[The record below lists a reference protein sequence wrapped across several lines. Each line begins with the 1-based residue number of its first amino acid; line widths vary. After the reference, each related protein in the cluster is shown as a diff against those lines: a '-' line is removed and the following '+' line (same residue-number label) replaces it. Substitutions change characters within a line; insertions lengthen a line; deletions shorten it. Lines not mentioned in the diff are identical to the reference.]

1 MNALFGGVVPRRL
14 LVTLRL
20 GEMPGHVPAWQAC
33 AAYGVPHA
41 EVIDGGALDRL
52 LRHFGGAARAGRL
65 HSARTP
71 PLALPHVA
79 GARRFDEVEQL
90 SGVARVL
97 RVEVQ
102 RGERLPELMQA
113 LAQLPHVEAVRPE
126 RLVLSPLDATPPAV
140 HARAAGPA
148 TVDPQEAWRSRE
160 LIRLPQALAYEA
172 GDDTVLIG
180 LADTGVASSG
190 RVSRLALRPGFDTVD
205 LRGANFEGLTLV
217 GDGRDADGDPTDEV
231 GHGTGCA
238 GILCGDVPELPPGA
252 AGRCSLLPARVLG
265 AALKGERR
273 VGVGSVANI
282 DAGMKR
288 LIDLGVK
295 VINMSFGTP
304 ESQLAPDEPH
314 PHAEVV
320 RYALSRGVILVA
332 ASGNSGLAE
341 RFYPAAHPGVIAVG
355 AVNIEAEPARFSTR
369 GPHVAL
375 SAPGEA
381 IWSFG
386 LDGWQRASGTSFAAP
401 FVSAACA
408 LMVARAGARAWPLEP
423 AHARELLMQSARPF
437 AQAGVDGLGRGV
449 LDVHAALRALDDWID
464 SRDDEAQAA

>member
-1 MNALFGGVVPRRL
+1 MNGLHEACVPRRL

-20 GEMPGHVPAWQAC
+20 GEMPAHVPSWQAC

-41 EVIDGGALDRL
+41 EAVDGGALDRL
-52 LRHFGGAARAGRL
+52 LRHFGGRARVGRL
-65 HSARTP
+65 HSARLP
-71 PLALPHVA
+71 AHALPGVV
-79 GARRFDEVEQL
+79 GARRFDDVEQL

-97 RVEVQ
+97 RVEVE
-102 RGERLPELMQA
+102 RGERLADLVRA
-113 LAQLPHVEAVRPE
+113 LAQLPHVEAARPE
-126 RLVLSPLDATPPAV
+126 RLVLAPLDATPAA
-140 HARAAGPA
+140 ARAPL
-148 TVDPQEAWRSRE
+148 VMDPQEAWRSRE
-160 LIRLPQALAYEA
+160 LIRLPQALAYEV

-180 LADTGVASSG
+180 LADTGVASAG
-190 RVSRLALRPGFDTVD
+190 RVSPRALRPGFDTVD
-205 LRGANFEGLTLV
+205 LRAANFDGITLV
-217 GDGRDADGDPTDEV
+217 DARRDDGGDPTDEV

-265 AALKGERR
+265 AALRGERR

-288 LIDLGVK
+288 LVDLGVK

-304 ESQLAPDEPH
+304 ESQLSPDEPH

-320 RYALSRGVILVA
+320 RYAIARGVILVA

-341 RFYPAAHPGVIAVG
+341 RFFPAAHPGVIAVG
-355 AVNIEAEPARFSTR
+355 AVDAQAQPTRFSTR

-375 SAPGEA
+375 SAPGEG

-408 LMVARAGARAWPLEP
+408 LMVARANARAWPLD
-423 AHARELLMQSARPF
+423 AAQARVLLMQAVRPF

-464 SRDDEAQAA
+464 SRDDDTPAA

>member
-1 MNALFGGVVPRRL
+1 VNPFVDTVVPRRL

-20 GEMPGHVPAWQAC
+20 GEMPAHLPSWRAC

-41 EVIDGGALDRL
+41 EAVDGGPLDRL
-52 LRHFGGAARAGRL
+52 LRHFGGAARVGRL

-71 PLALPHVA
+71 AHERPHVT
-79 GARRFDEVEQL
+79 GARRYDEIEQL

-97 RVEVQ
+97 RVEVE
-102 RGERLPELMQA
+102 RGERLRELLQA

-126 RLVLSPLDATPPAV
+126 RLVLAPLDAAPPAS
-140 HARAAGPA
+140 HAHAAGFPVIDA
-148 TVDPQEAWRSRE
+148 QEAWRSRE
-160 LIRLPQALAYEA
+160 LIRLPQALAYEV
-172 GDDTVLIG
+172 GDDAVLIG
-180 LADTGVASSG
+180 LADTGVASAG
-190 RVSRLALRPGFDTVD
+190 RVAVHALRPGFDTVD
-205 LRGANFEGLTLV
+205 LRHANFAGLTLV

-238 GILCGDVPELPPGA
+238 GILCGDVPDLPPGA

-288 LIDLGVK
+288 LVDLGVK

-304 ESQLAPDEPH
+304 ESQLSPDEPH

-355 AVNIEAEPARFSTR
+355 AVNVQAEPARFSTR

-375 SAPGEA
+375 SAPGEG

-386 LDGWQRASGTSFAAP
+386 LDGWQRANGTSFAAP

-408 LMVARAGARAWPLEP
+408 LMVARANARAQPLEP
-423 AHARELLMQSARPF
+423 AQARELLMASARPF
-437 AQAGVDGLGRGV
+437 AQAGVDGMGRGV

-464 SRDDEAQAA
+464 SRDDDAADA

>member
-1 MNALFGGVVPRRL
+1 MNGHCLPRRL

-20 GEMPGHVPAWQAC
+20 GEMPAHVPSWQAC

-41 EVIDGGALDRL
+41 EVVDGGALDRL

-71 PLALPHVA
+71 VHAMPDVA
-79 GARRFDEVEQL
+79 GARRYDDVEQL

-97 RVEVQ
+97 RIEVE
-102 RGERLPELMQA
+102 RGERLHDLMQA
-113 LAQLPHVEAVRPE
+113 LSQLPHVEAVRPE
-126 RLVLSPLDATPPAV
+126 RLVLSPLDATPPAA
-140 HARAAGPA
+140 HAAVAPLVIDA
-148 TVDPQEAWRSRE
+148 QEAWRSRE
-160 LIRLPQALAYEA
+160 LIRLPQALAYEV
-172 GDDTVLIG
+172 GDETVLIG
-180 LADTGVASSG
+180 LADTGVAGMG

-205 LRGANFEGLTLV
+205 LRGAHFEGMTLV
-217 GDGRDADGDPTDEV
+217 DPKRDHDGDPTDEV

-265 AALKGERR
+265 AAQRGQRR

-288 LIDLGVK
+288 LIDLGAK

-304 ESQLAPDEPH
+304 ESQLAPDEPR

-332 ASGNSGLAE
+332 ASGNSGQSE

-355 AVNIEAEPARFSTR
+355 AVDGEARPARFSTR
-369 GPHVAL
+369 GAHVAL
-375 SAPGEA
+375 SAPGEGV
-381 IWSFG
+381 WSFG
-386 LDGWQRASGTSFAAP
+386 LDGWQRANGTSFAAP

-408 LMVARAGARAWPLEP
+408 LMVARAGARAWPLE
-423 AHARELLMQSARPF
+423 AAQARELLMQAARPF

-464 SRDDEAQAA
+464 SRDDDAADA